1 MLVNITILLSKLP
14 KKRLKQMNFYRRI
27 KAITSTHQLTNTP
40 GILPGNDYAIILC
53 RLAEHSKCQFLCRN
67 LTGEQFNKN
76 TEFLYV
82 SRIPA

>member
-40 GILPGNDYAIILC
+40 GILPGNDYAIIYFVGLLNIQNVSFC
-53 RLAEHSKCQFLCRN
+53 AE
-67 LTGEQFNKN
+67 T
-76 TEFLYV
+76 
-82 SRIPA
+82 